1 MNKEMIPKFKVYLN
15 ESVWGD
21 LRKKSLGQEEREE
34 TNEYIDNLRI
44 FDFHV
49 YLINRYEVKYTNFGT
64 CDIKYNA
71 FNKYFSIPI
80 LYNKEDKNSNYYI
93 TYNDSKD
100 VKFLYVSTELRKKF
114 PQLIEKLK
122 EEFNVK
128 FHPNGMENE
137 IWISPLDG
145 SITSQSFCIK
155 VIEFIMKNMDEDDL
169 LLSHK

>member
-1 MNKEMIPKFKVYLN
+1 MKRLS

-34 TNEYIDNLRI
+34 TNEYIDNLSVV
-44 FDFHV
+44 DFHV
-49 YLINRYEVKYTNFGT
+49 YLKDRYKVKDTNFGT

-71 FNKYFSIPI
+71 FNMYFVIPI

-93 TYNDSKD
+93 TYHDGKN
-100 VKFLYVSTELRKKF
+100 VNFLYVSAELRKKF

-122 EEFNVK
+122 EEFKVK
-128 FHPNGMENE
+128 FHPNGMDNE
-137 IWISPLDG
+137 IWISPFDD
-145 SITSQSFCIK
+145 SIASQSFCIK
-155 VIEFIMKNMDEDDL
+155 VIEFIMKNMNEDDL